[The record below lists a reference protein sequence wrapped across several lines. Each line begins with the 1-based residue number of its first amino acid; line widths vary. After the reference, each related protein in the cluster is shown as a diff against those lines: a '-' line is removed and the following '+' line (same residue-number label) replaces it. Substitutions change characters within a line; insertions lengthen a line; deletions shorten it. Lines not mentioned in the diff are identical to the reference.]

1 MLTTG
6 FSFSDHIEVLEQ
18 FLAGRRDIVD
28 DIERRLLNVRGE
40 AAGQH
45 SDRRSLDDMIN
56 GCFFESPAVSRDA
69 PRLKGQLAAAHLI
82 DGFEMISGDVYSREL
97 DPVELILRAHH
108 QWNRDR
114 RPGRNGRIV
123 YAQSLYA
130 VFILRELEHLSLR
143 IWDDGNDMATER
155 LREVQRILDLMNTTV
170 AAPRVRDARWLMQ
183 TAQGPLTRHLK
194 PYFTIADLV
203 SRILTPAERIEIH
216 KAGSVLAG
224 GHLRSQL
231 RHRAL
236 QTGWAFDDPQL
247 VAMTRLSNSMDTA
260 LLVRDLIP
268 LLEAY
273 SAACSRQDTVD
284 NDEERMKLADA
295 ILQGLSADPELLLTR
310 LDLLAPLTMIED
322 LFIDQD
328 GQTRYTP
335 MGEAHL
341 DCLSRYGE
349 LIGRTAESLMKDA
362 IALDPAHAAY
372 SPLGI
377 VYGFCAD
384 LLSNMVLNTL
394 RSASSADLSL
404 EDMFIGRGQL
414 ERKRA
419 QAQEWQRLPKGE
431 GERDPFEHS
440 LQWATQMFGRMLT
453 ALEARVARPTE
464 PNASAYPHARLY
476 VVPRGVTID
485 SLPAGVLPPRIASAQ
500 EHCLMSDSARARE
513 TGATVLSKS
522 RLSNDRAEGRF
533 LGSQDAGGSWF
544 GVSKAPL
551 TICTSLGKDAFVT
564 DVPRAV
570 IDVLRLVCQELLVV
584 VDENK
589 HSVLRDEGTSSP

>member
-1 MLTTG
+1 L
-6 FSFSDHIEVLEQ
+6 
-18 FLAGRRDIVD
+18 
-28 DIERRLLNVRGE
+28 
-40 AAGQH
+40 
-45 SDRRSLDDMIN
+45 
-56 GCFFESPAVSRDA
+56 
-69 PRLKGQLAAAHLI
+69 
-82 DGFEMISGDVYSREL
+82 
-97 DPVELILRAHH
+97 
-108 QWNRDR
+108 
-114 RPGRNGRIV
+114 
-123 YAQSLYA
+123 
-130 VFILRELEHLSLR
+130 
-143 IWDDGNDMATER
+143 
-155 LREVQRILDLMNTTV
+155 NTTV

-194 PYFTIADLV
+194 PYFTIAGLI
-203 SRILTPAERIEIH
+203 SGILTPAERIEIH

-231 RHRAL
+231 RHRSR

-247 VAMTRLSNSMDTA
+247 LALARLSNSMDTA

-273 SAACSRQDTVD
+273 SVACTQQDPVD
-284 NDEERMKLADA
+284 DGEERMKLADA
-295 ILQGLSADPELLLTR
+295 ILQGLSGDPELLLTR

-322 LFIDQD
+322 LFVDRD
-328 GQTRYTP
+328 GQRYTP

-341 DCLSRYGE
+341 ACLSRYGE

-362 IALDPAHAAY
+362 VVLDPADAAY

-464 PNASAYPHARLY
+464 PNASAYPDARLY

-485 SLPAGVLPPRIASAQ
+485 SLPAGVLPARIVSAQ

-513 TGATVLSKS
+513 TGATALSKG
-522 RLSNDRAEGRF
+522 RLSNDRVEGRF

-551 TICTSLGKDAFVT
+551 TICTSRGKDAFVT
-564 DVPRAV
+564 DVPRPV
-570 IDVLRLVCQELLVV
+570 INVLRLVCQELLVV
-584 VDENK
+584 VDENG
-589 HSVLRDEGTSSP
+589 HPVWR

>member
-1 MLTTG
+1 MTMG
-6 FSFSDHIEVLEQ
+6 FPFSRYIAVLEQ

-28 DIERRLLNVRGE
+28 DIERRLLNVRGKR
-40 AAGQH
+40 AGQH
-45 SDRRSLDDMIN
+45 SDRGSLDGMLN
-56 GCFFESPAVSRDA
+56 SCFVESPAGAHDA
-69 PRLKGQLAAAHLI
+69 LRLKGQLAAAHLS
-82 DGFEMISGDVYSREL
+82 DGFETTSGDGYSREL
-97 DPVELILRAHH
+97 DPVELILRARHE
-108 QWNRDR
+108 WDRDR
-114 RPGRNGRIV
+114 WPGRNGRIA

-143 IWDDGNDMATER
+143 IWDEGNDMAAER
-155 LREVQRILDLMNTTV
+155 LREVQRILDRLNTTV
-170 AAPRVRDARWLMQ
+170 VAPRVRDARWLIQ

-194 PYFTIADLV
+194 PYFTIAGLI
-203 SRILTPAERIEIH
+203 SGFLAPAERTEIH
-216 KAGSVLAG
+216 KAGAVLAG

-231 RHRAL
+231 HHRSRE
-236 QTGWAFDDPQL
+236 TGWAFDDPQL
-247 VAMTRLSNSMDTA
+247 LALTRLSNSMDMA

-273 SAACSRQDTVD
+273 SAACGQQDHVD
-284 NDEERMKLADA
+284 PANNEERMTLADA

-322 LFIDQD
+322 LFVEED
-328 GQTRYTP
+328 GQARYTP

-341 DCLSRYGE
+341 DCLSRYRE
-349 LIGRTAESLMKDA
+349 LVVRTAGSLMKDA
-362 IALDPAHAAY
+362 VVLDPAHAAY

-394 RSASSADLSL
+394 RSTSSADLSPLSL

-414 ERKRA
+414 ERKRS
-419 QAQEWQRLPKGE
+419 QAEEWQRLPKGE

-440 LQWATQMFGRMLT
+440 IQWATQMFDRLLT
-453 ALEARVARPTE
+453 ALEARVARPAE
-464 PNASAYPHARLY
+464 PNASAYPGARLY
-476 VVPRGVTID
+476 VVPRDVPID
-485 SLPAGVLPPRIASAQ
+485 SFPAGFLPPGILSAQ
-500 EHCLMSDSARARE
+500 EHCLMWDSARARE
-513 TGATVLSKS
+513 TGATALSKS

-533 LGSQDAGGSWF
+533 LGSLHTGSSWF

-551 TICTSLGKDAFVT
+551 TICTSRGKDAFVT

-570 IDVLRLVCQELLVV
+570 IEVLRLVCKELLVV
-584 VDENK
+584 VGENGP
-589 HSVLRDEGTSSP
+589 VQPGA